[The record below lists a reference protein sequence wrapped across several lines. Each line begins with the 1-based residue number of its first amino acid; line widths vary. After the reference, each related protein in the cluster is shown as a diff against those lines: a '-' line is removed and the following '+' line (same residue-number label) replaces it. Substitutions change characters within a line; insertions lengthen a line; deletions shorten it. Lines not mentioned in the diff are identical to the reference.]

1 MGFVIESKMI
11 PLDLLEYFTPV
22 GGKPDVWKI
31 PTQPMPDAHF
41 ATFPKKLIEPCI
53 LAGTSEKGCC
63 VECGAPWERVV
74 EKKEY
79 GRWDHGIGNN
89 SDPTKVH
96 QKRTDTMGEAFYK
109 NYGSPKTIGWQPT
122 CKCNDFLI
130 ALGDR
135 FQTWTLFEPCTVLD
149 PFFGSGTTGLVAY
162 RHDRKFVGIELSQ
175 TYLDDIAI
183 PRIKLERKQR
193 KLF

>member
-74 EKKEY
+74 EIDKTHREGPPSRGGNYK
-79 GRWDHGIGNN
+79 GIIKTDG
-89 SDPTKVH
+89 TKV
-96 QKRTDTMGEAFYK
+96 MAGGYEAGRHYP
-109 NYGSPKTIGWQPT
+109 SKTIGWQPT
-122 CKCNDFLI
+122 CNCKPI
-130 ALGDR
+130 AYS
-135 FQTWTLFEPCTVLD
+135 TPCTVLD

-162 RHDRKFVGIELSQ
+162 RHGRKFVGIELSQ

-183 PRIKLERKQR
+183 PRIEQERKQL

>member
-31 PTQPMPDAHF
+31 PTQPMPEAHF

-53 LAGTSEKGCC
+53 LAGSAEG
-63 VECGAPWERVV
+63 G
-74 EKKEY
+74 
-79 GRWDHGIGNN
+79 
-89 SDPTKVH
+89 
-96 QKRTDTMGEAFYK
+96 
-109 NYGSPKTIGWQPT
+109 
-122 CKCNDFLI
+122 
-130 ALGDR
+130 
-135 FQTWTLFEPCTVLD
+135 TVLD

-162 RHDRKFVGIELSQ
+162 RHGRKFVGIELSK

-183 PRIKLERKQR
+183 PRIERERKQL